1 MTVVLSDQEIDRAE
15 AFRLSKQFPLDESLV
30 LNDDVEYHE
39 LDSYLRLFGLSDN
52 PVVMELLNNH
62 LRKGM
67 TSLLSRSDIAY
78 VDRLSHVVDVERPV
92 SFVDL
97 RSVVD
102 SGYVPLSRQGM
113 EASNRA
119 AGGRAAPG

>member
-15 AFRLSKQFPLDESLV
+15 AFRLSKLLPLDESVV
-30 LNDDVEYHE
+30 LNDDAKYHE
-39 LDSYLRLFGLSDN
+39 LESYLRLFGLSDN

-67 TSLLSRSDIAY
+67 TSLLSGSDIAY

-102 SGYVPLSRQGM
+102 PGYVPLSRQGM